1 MSQPTWGWMLLA
13 IAGVLEVIWALCLK
27 HSRGFTNPPWGA
39 IAIVT
44 SVSSVAFLA
53 LAIRTVPL
61 GTGYA
66 IWTGIGVVGTT
77 TASIWLFHDETASPL
92 RLAFIALIMIGIIG
106 LKLTSKLAT

>member
-1 MSQPTWGWMLLA
+1 
-13 IAGVLEVIWALCLK
+13 
-27 HSRGFTNPPWGA
+27 
-39 IAIVT
+39 
-44 SVSSVAFLA
+44 VAFLA
-53 LAIRTVPL
+53 LAIRTIPL

-106 LKLTSKLAT
+106 LKLTTKIAG